1 MKMTL
6 MKVLVVLVLC
16 AVGLGFYRG
25 WFAVSSHRGGT
36 ESNKVNINVT
46 VDPDKMKEDAEKVKE
61 KTTELTGKAAAE
73 AKELGDQAKDNVKA
87 DDE

>member
-1 MKMTL
+1 MRII
-6 MKVLVVLVLC
+6 KVLLVLALC
-16 AVGLGFYRG
+16 VAVLGFYRG
-25 WFAVSSHRGGT
+25 WFSLSSRGRDA
-36 ESNKVNINVT
+36 ESNKVNVSLT

-73 AKELGDQAKDNVKA
+73 AKELGDQAKGNVKS